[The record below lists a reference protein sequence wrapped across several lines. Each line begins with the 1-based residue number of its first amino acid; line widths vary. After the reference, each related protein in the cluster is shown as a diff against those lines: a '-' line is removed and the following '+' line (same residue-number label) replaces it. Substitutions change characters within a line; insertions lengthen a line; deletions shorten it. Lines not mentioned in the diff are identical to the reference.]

1 MTVELIIAGSGE
13 AARSVAYPCREAGWN
28 VTVVDSDPFG
38 GTCDLRGCDPKKV
51 LVGVSELVDW
61 NRRMMGNGISSPVPT
76 LRQWSGTTAPHEA
89 RLRVAAAHH
98 ERRMM

>member
-1 MTVELIIAGSGE
+1 MRVELIIAGSGE
-13 AARSVAYPCREAGWN
+13 AAHSVAGLSGRQAG
-28 VTVVDSDPFG
+28 VSPSSTPIASVAPAI
-38 GTCDLRGCDPKKV
+38 LRGCGPKKV

-76 LRQWSGTTAPHEA
+76 LRQWSDTTAPHEA
-89 RLRVAAAHH
+89 RLRVARAHH